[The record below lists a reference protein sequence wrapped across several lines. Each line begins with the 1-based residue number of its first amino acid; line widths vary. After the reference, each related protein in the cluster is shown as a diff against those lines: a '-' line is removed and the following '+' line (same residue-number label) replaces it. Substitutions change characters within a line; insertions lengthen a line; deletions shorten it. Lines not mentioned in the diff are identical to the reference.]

1 VRYLPDGAIE
11 FIGRRDSQVK
21 VRGFRIELGEI
32 EAGLASHPAVREVV
46 VLAREDTPGDK
57 RLVAYVV
64 SSEAPTAEELK
75 EHLASRLPHYM
86 VPAAFVTLEKLP
98 LTPNGKVDR
107 KALPAPEFT
116 GAAEYVA
123 PRTPTEEM
131 LAAIWAEVL
140 KVERVGVNDNFF
152 ELGGDSILSFQV
164 ISKAKRAGLQL
175 RPKQIFEYQRLA
187 ELAAVAEK
195 AADPVSDQGLVTG
208 DVPLTPIQHWFFEQ
222 NFIDPHHWNQAVW
235 LELRQELDPSLLVQA
250 IQHLIVHHDAL
261 RMRFR
266 RSGTGWKQFNAG
278 ADETHW
284 LTRVD
289 LSSLNEAEKI
299 SAVQKAA
306 AELQGQLNLEEGPLL
321 RAGWFDFGGSQPT
334 RFLIAIHH
342 LVVDTVS
349 WRILSEDLQ
358 TACRQLRL
366 GNAVRLPDKT
376 TSFRRWAQR
385 LTEYACSAAIE
396 RQMDHW
402 LSVSEAGTG
411 RLPLDFSDGENTGAS
426 ARTVSVSLDVD
437 ETRTLIRQV
446 PQAYATQI
454 NDVLLCALAMAL
466 GRWSGQ
472 STACIHLEGHGRE
485 ELFEGVDLSRSVG
498 WFTTLFPV
506 RLDLG
511 GSHEVGDRL
520 KTIKEQ
526 LRRIPQRGIGFGL
539 LRYSSGNEEIAARLR
554 AQPQPEVVFNYL
566 GQYDHDQTLS
576 VDAVFTE
583 VNEPTGPVQNLRAR
597 RSGLLTIIGL
607 VANGRLQLGWT
618 YSENVHRRTTI
629 ENLAGNFMEA
639 LRELIRHC
647 TSQVTEPALSLAKD
661 NVHNGEFGNL
671 QKRKKKIELNDA
683 IKMLG
688 LD

>member
-1 VRYLPDGAIE
+1 
-11 FIGRRDSQVK
+11 
-21 VRGFRIELGEI
+21 
-32 EAGLASHPAVREVV
+32 
-46 VLAREDTPGDK
+46 
-57 RLVAYVV
+57 
-64 SSEAPTAEELK
+64 
-75 EHLASRLPHYM
+75 
-86 VPAAFVTLEKLP
+86 
-98 LTPNGKVDR
+98 
-107 KALPAPEFT
+107 
-116 GAAEYVA
+116 VA
-123 PRTPTEEM
+123 PRTPTEEK

-140 KVERVGVNDNFF
+140 KVERVGVHDNFF

-164 ISKAKRAGLQL
+164 IAKAKRAGLQL

-187 ELAAVAEK
+187 ELAAVAERI
-195 AADPVSDQGLVTG
+195 ASHVPDQGLVTG

-222 NFIDPHHWNQAVW
+222 NFVDPHHWNQAMW
-235 LELRQELDPSLLVQA
+235 LELRQGLDPSLLVQA
-250 IQHLIVHHDAL
+250 IQLLVIHHDAL

-266 RSGTGWKQFNAG
+266 RSGTSWKQFNAG
-278 ADETHW
+278 ADETQW

-289 LSSLNEAEKI
+289 LSGLNEAEKI
-299 SAVQKAA
+299 ATVQRAA

-321 RAGWFDFGGSQPT
+321 RAGWFDFGRSQPT
-334 RFLIAIHH
+334 RFLIVIHH

-358 TACRQLRL
+358 TVCQQLRL

-376 TSFRRWAQR
+376 TSFRRCAQR
-385 LTEYACSAAIE
+385 LTEYACSVAIE
-396 RQMDHW
+396 RQKDYW
-402 LSVSEAGTG
+402 LNFSHEGTG
-411 RLPLDFSDGENTGAS
+411 RLPVDFSEGENTGVS
-426 ARTVSVSLDVD
+426 ARTVSASLDVE
-437 ETRTLIRQV
+437 ETRALIRQV
-446 PQAYATQI
+446 PHTYATQI

-466 GRWSGQ
+466 GRWTGQ

-520 KTIKEQ
+520 KSIKEQ

-554 AQPQPEVVFNYL
+554 ALPQPEVVFNYL
-566 GQYDHDQTLS
+566 GQFDHAQTLS
-576 VDAVFTE
+576 ADAVFTE

-607 VANGRLQLGWT
+607 VANGRLQLRWT

-629 ENLAGNFMEA
+629 ENLASNFMEA
-639 LRELIRHC
+639 LRGLIRHC
-647 TSQVTEPALSLAKD
+647 TSQVTEPALLFPKD
-661 NVHNGEFGNL
+661 KVHNSEFDNF
-671 QKRKKKIELNDA
+671 QKKKIELSDA